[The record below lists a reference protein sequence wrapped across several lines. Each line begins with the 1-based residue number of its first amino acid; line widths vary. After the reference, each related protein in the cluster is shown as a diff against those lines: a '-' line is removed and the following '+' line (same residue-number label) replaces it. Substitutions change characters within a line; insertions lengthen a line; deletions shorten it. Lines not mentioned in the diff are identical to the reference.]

1 MKAFACPSAVGSAA
15 SERSSA
21 FSEASQPSAE
31 ACESDRTWSQG
42 LAWRTRACPQ
52 KGMAESYSPSTH
64 YLGWKSSPTSV
75 GNGKNEQTTNT
86 SHRTPSSLTGLP
98 SRRKRGHYASEGTF
112 GRQVIT
118 MGPYGSLETGN
129 TTTRMVTLR
138 RWVGVAWRA
147 QLGSLIIE

>member
-1 MKAFACPSAVGSAA
+1 MSTKRHGRVLLTKHTLLRL
-15 SERSSA
+15 EVI
-21 FSEASQPSAE
+21 
-31 ACESDRTWSQG
+31 
-42 LAWRTRACPQ
+42 
-52 KGMAESYSPSTH
+52 SYLS
-64 YLGWKSSPTSV
+64 
-75 GNGKNEQTTNT
+75 GKRKKTNKQQNT